1 MAGPEAKSEA
11 AVAAGSSPP
20 SAAPGTAN
28 LTDLQRRLLD
38 ILRNQ
43 PEPLFA
49 LLDAARDDRVLD
61 LLCNSEEQY
70 QSLYEGKQGE
80 DLAKFAPYL
89 VQLPKDSQLLVALIQ
104 EGWGKSWGVYLTSA
118 SDLQEVRRHLRH
130 FLQVLLP
137 DGKQVY
143 FRFYDPRV
151 MRVFLPTCAPDETT
165 QFFGPIQSYLVED
178 ENSDTLMRFVSH
190 SRGIEK
196 TTVVLHPE
204 AQIQHPF

>member
-11 AVAAGSSPP
+11 AVAEGSSPP
-20 SAAPGTAN
+20 SPAPGTAK

-61 LLCNSEEQY
+61 LLRNSGEQY

-80 DLAKFAPYL
+80 ELASFAPYL
-89 VQLPKDSQLLVALIQ
+89 VQLPKDSRLLMTLVQ
-104 EGWGKSWGVYLTSA
+104 EGWGKSWAVYLTCSKPVT
-118 SDLQEVRRHLRH
+118 DIRKHFRH
-130 FLQVLLP
+130 FLIVQTE
-137 DGKQVY
+137 DGRELY

-151 MRVFLPTCAPDETT
+151 LRLFLPTCTADESNS
-165 QFFGPIQSYLVED
+165 FFGPVRSYLLEG
-178 ENSDTLMRFVSH
+178 EERHILLQFT
-190 SRGIEK
+190 SRGQGSPAK
-196 TTVVLHPE
+196 VLTL
-204 AQIQHPF
+204 ASTQGSAT